1 MSSEVTFDRGVV
13 KYFHAGVGKTFEEAL
28 ALCAKEDARLVQ
40 PESVADMEAL
50 QDALGWTGKARF
62 KLYSQNLHNFVQNF
76 DSRASLEKNLK
87 PTKG

>member
-28 ALCAKEDARLVQ
+28 ALCAKEDARIVQ

-62 KLYSQNLHNFVQNF
+62 KFFSINFRNFVQEF
-76 DSRASLEKNLK
+76 RFKIFEKILK
-87 PTKG
+87 PKKG